1 MRIWRLGGELF
12 SDFVNGVKNWIFT
25 HTRKYGI
32 ILVLGTK
39 FGSRPCDRQ
48 VAAERSY
55 IPGTFSKA
63 ASVSGFFC
71 E

>member
-1 MRIWRLGGELF
+1 LL
-12 SDFVNGVKNWIFT
+12 SVFVNGAENWLFT
-25 HTRKYGI
+25 HARKYGI

-39 FGSRPCDRQ
+39 FGSRPCDRS

-55 IPGTFSKA
+55 IPGMSSKA
-63 ASVSGFFC
+63 AKVSGFLC